1 MKQVDLKHMRKISII
16 WGMIMFLLIIGVTA
30 IGIIYKNES
39 KNYKEFEIGL
49 VDKAKDYIIVNNLNK
64 VTISELKEQNIIE
77 TSVVNEKECD
87 GYILKEDEEY
97 KAYVKCGSYKTR
109 GYEE

>member
-1 MKQVDLKHMRKISII
+1 MKQVDLKQMRKISVI
-16 WGMIMFLLIIGVTA
+16 WGIIMFLLVIGVTV
-30 IGIIYKNES
+30 IGFVYKNET
-39 KNYKEFEIGL
+39 KNYKKFEMEL
-49 VDKAKDYIIVNNLNK
+49 VDKAKDYIAVNNLNK

-77 TSVVNEKECD
+77 TSVVNEKTCD